1 MIYRIL
7 LLVLSFTKK
16 ETLKIFT
23 EFFQQ
28 YASISPNVFNAL
40 YCKFRLVRLCP
51 FFADP
56 VTYMYVRYLCIFP
69 NILVLTKV
77 SIIDIPWP
85 QALCLIKP
93 EDKGVL
99 SGDSRVASNNNM
111 PLRCAHLL
119 DEKANLHSP

>member
-1 MIYRIL
+1 MISRIL
-7 LLVLSFTKK
+7 LLALSFTKK

-28 YASISPNVFNAL
+28 YASISPIVFNAL
-40 YCKFRLVRLCP
+40 FCKFRLVRLCP

-77 SIIDIPWP
+77 SIRPHKVNYMFLVLVRVIF
-85 QALCLIKP
+85 KP
-93 EDKGVL
+93 
-99 SGDSRVASNNNM
+99 VAR
-111 PLRCAHLL
+111 PAGCVRA
-119 DEKANLHSP
+119 PVY